1 MNKENYD
8 LLMQREIDSLQ
19 NRKPKLLLHSCCAP
33 CSSACLERIK
43 DKFDI
48 TVYFYNPNMDTEEEF
63 NLRKEEQERLCK
75 LLEVKCIISDYNSE
89 EFLSCAKGFENA
101 TEGGARCQKCFYLRL
116 KTTAQFA
123 KENGYEYFATTLTV
137 SPLKNVTLINQTGQ
151 KIEKELN
158 VKYLPT
164 DFKKRGGYQK
174 SIELSS
180 KYDLYRQNYCGCI
193 FSK

>member
-75 LLEVKCIISDYNSE
+75 LLEVKC
-89 EFLSCAKGFENA
+89 
-101 TEGGARCQKCFYLRL
+101 TH
-116 KTTAQFA
+116 
-123 KENGYEYFATTLTV
+123 
-137 SPLKNVTLINQTGQ
+137 
-151 KIEKELN
+151 
-158 VKYLPT
+158 
-164 DFKKRGGYQK
+164 
-174 SIELSS
+174 
-180 KYDLYRQNYCGCI
+180 
-193 FSK
+193 